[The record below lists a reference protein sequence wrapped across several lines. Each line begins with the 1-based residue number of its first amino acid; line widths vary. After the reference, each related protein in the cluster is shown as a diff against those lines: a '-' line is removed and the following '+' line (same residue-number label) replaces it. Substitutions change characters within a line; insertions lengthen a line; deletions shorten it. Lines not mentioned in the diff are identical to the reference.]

1 MNTNS
6 ETTTSPAS
14 DDLEK
19 IKEERKSKVR
29 VYVTY
34 AAASFLFA
42 GGPLLIAFF
51 IWTHDRVNALALF
64 NTILP
69 VSAAIISYWF
79 AGRTNNKK

>member
-1 MNTNS
+1 MSNDNPQTPSN
-6 ETTTSPAS
+6 
-14 DDLEK
+14 DWEK
-19 IKEERKSKVR
+19 RKEERKSKVR

-51 IWTHDRVNALALF
+51 IWTNDRANALALF
-64 NTILP
+64 NAILP